1 MDSTDLSRLLLPI
14 RSMDHVRGPEDAP
27 YTLVE
32 YGDYECAD
40 CGRLYVILRDLQ
52 RDIASRL
59 RIVFRHY
66 PLSGVHRQAQQA
78 AEAAEAAGAQGKF
91 WEMHTQ
97 LFERQGALRT
107 KDLIRYAEALTLDV
121 KRFRD
126 ELKNERYSERVR
138 ADFLAG
144 VQNGVYGTP
153 GLFLNGVRYDGDWGK
168 ESLLRL
174 LANEDDS
181 QAWRS
186 PAYEDPSA

>member
-1 MDSTDLSRLLLPI
+1 
-14 RSMDHVRGPEDAP
+14 MDHVRGREDAP

-32 YGDYECAD
+32 YGDYECPD

-91 WEMHTQ
+91 WEMHTV
-97 LFERQGALRT
+97 LFERQQALRT
-107 KDLIRYAEALTLDV
+107 RDLIRYAEELTLDAE
-121 KRFRD
+121 RFRD
-126 ELKNERYSERVR
+126 ELKNERYRERVR

-168 ESLLRL
+168 ESLSRL
-174 LANEDDS
+174 LASRDDS
-181 QAWRS
+181 
-186 PAYEDPSA
+186 